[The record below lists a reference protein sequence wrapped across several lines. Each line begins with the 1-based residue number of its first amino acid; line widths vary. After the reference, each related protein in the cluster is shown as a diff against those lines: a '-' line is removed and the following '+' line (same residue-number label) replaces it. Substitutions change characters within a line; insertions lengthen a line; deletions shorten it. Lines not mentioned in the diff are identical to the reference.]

1 MPAEEIMSARDV
13 AAALGQPCK
22 DGRGWRCRCPLHGGR
37 SLVLRDGNAGRL
49 LLTCWGGCDRLAVL
63 AELGRLGLLDSSFLE
78 PRFTS
83 PLVVD
88 HWDEARRIARASTIW
103 DGAERAPG
111 TPVVRYLA
119 CRGITLPPPATLRWS
134 PRCWHGALHQ
144 ELPAMIALVEH
155 VERGIVGIHRTYLRA
170 DGSDKADIPKDWQK
184 RALGPIGGGTVRLG
198 MPQPGA
204 WFAVGEGLET
214 ILSVMTACA
223 VPGWVA
229 LSAGGLRALVLPPEA
244 THVVVCADNDLNG
257 IGQRAAHDAAERW
270 LFEGRRVRLAIPPDA
285 GTDFNDLLC
294 ADASAFTT
302 GGLHVA

>member
-1 MPAEEIMSARDV
+1 
-13 AAALGQPCK
+13 
-22 DGRGWRCRCPLHGGR
+22 
-37 SLVLRDGNAGRL
+37 
-49 LLTCWGGCDRLAVL
+49 VL
-63 AELGRLGLLDSSFLE
+63 AELGRLGLLDSS
-78 PRFTS
+78 RRS
-83 PLVVD
+83 PPFRPPVVD
-88 HWDEARRIARASTIW
+88 HGDDACRIARAQNTW
-103 DGAERAPG
+103 DRAEGAAG
-111 TPVVRYLA
+111 TPIVPYFA
-119 CRGITLPPPATLRWS
+119 GRGITTPPPPTLRWS
-134 PRCWHGALHQ
+134 SRCWHGALQQ

-155 VERGIVGIHRTYLRA
+155 VKRGIVGILRTYLRA

-184 RALGPIGGGTVRLG
+184 RALGPIGGGAVRLG
-198 MPQPGA
+198 MPQPGS
-204 WFAVGEGLET
+204 WFAVGEGIET

-223 VPGWVA
+223 VPGWAA
-229 LSAGGLRALVLPPEA
+229 LSAGGLRALILPPEA